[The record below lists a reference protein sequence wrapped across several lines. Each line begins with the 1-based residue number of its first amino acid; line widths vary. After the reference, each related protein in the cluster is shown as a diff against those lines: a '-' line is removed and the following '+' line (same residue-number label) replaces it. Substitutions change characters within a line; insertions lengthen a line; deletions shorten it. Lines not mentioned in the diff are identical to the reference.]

1 MLTVGLILFL
11 CPIHLV
17 KTQTDFQSHDNLVF
31 ANEGDSVNITCP
43 YQSEMAMH
51 FSWYKHKLG
60 QKPILISNFYKY
72 DEKATFHHE
81 FQDNARFNMVNKK
94 GLTHLEIKEI
104 QFSDSA
110 IYYCGSAHSNIVE
123 FGEGTEL
130 VVQASQMQSLSVLQQ
145 PVLGLTNPGASVTLH
160 CIVTADRCAGK
171 YSVYWFRYNSGKS
184 QPGIIYTNEDS
195 NGLCKKKP
203 TDNSPTQTCVY
214 SLPKTNLGLADAGTY
229 YCAVAV
235 CGEILFGNGTQLD
248 VNISGESCS
257 EHIHTLVLFS
267 IIRSSVLL
275 CCVIVIMIYTWM
287 AKKAASSYKK
297 AWRKNTLPKQKKRM
311 SV

>member
-1 MLTVGLILFL
+1 MVVIYPLKIFIVSLT
-11 CPIHLV
+11 
-17 KTQTDFQSHDNLVF
+17 K
-31 ANEGDSVNITCP
+31 
-43 YQSEMAMH
+43 
-51 FSWYKHKLG
+51 KKL
-60 QKPILISNFYKY
+60 
-72 DEKATFHHE
+72 
-81 FQDNARFNMVNKK
+81 
-94 GLTHLEIKEI
+94 
-104 QFSDSA
+104 
-110 IYYCGSAHSNIVE
+110 
-123 FGEGTEL
+123 
-130 VVQASQMQSLSVLQQ
+130 ASQMQSLSVLQQ

-248 VNISGESCS
+248 VNISGG
-257 EHIHTLVLFS
+257 IFVLF
-267 IIRSSVLL
+267 LQ
-275 CCVIVIMIYTWM
+275 
-287 AKKAASSYKK
+287 
-297 AWRKNTLPKQKKRM
+297 NN
-311 SV
+311 